1 MISGLLNIVLSF
13 HLITKALCTPT
24 LISNA
29 ISEIDVETP
38 KSLFFNDTD
47 EIELH
52 TTQDMSHLLEKHKN
66 FLKNYMETKDNLRA
80 PVNAANQRVQS
91 ESFRHANGGNSK
103 DDLQFQM
110 ISVSRRDV
118 NRVKSLL
125 QDKYQD
131 ADFEALNFMHELDQ
145 NAQSVLLYYTSR
157 NRDEDH

>member
-13 HLITKALCTPT
+13 HLITKALCTPA

-38 KSLFFNDTD
+38 ESLFVNDTD

-52 TTQDMSHLLEKHKN
+52 TAQDMSHLLEKHKN

-91 ESFRHANGGNSK
+91 ESFRHANGGTSK